1 MAPEALAQVLRPLQ
15 NMFLPADY
23 PELIVGLGSP
33 DDAAVYRLDAERALI
48 ITADFFTPVVDD
60 PYTFGAIAAA
70 NALSDVYAMG
80 GEPLVAINLVAFPP
94 ELPEVLSEVL
104 RGGAE
109 KVRAAGIALAGGHT
123 IRDKEPKYGLAVV
136 GLAHPDHLITKGG
149 ARVGD
154 QLFLTKPLGTGV
166 IVTAFKRDQADT
178 AHFEAATKWMAA
190 LNRKAGQIAH
200 ELHIVAGTD
209 ITGFGLLGHS
219 WEMAQAAGVGIR
231 FCWEEIPFMEGA
243 LDYARQDL
251 VPGGTRCNRDFYG
264 PRVHFASGI
273 TDAEQMLL
281 FDAQTSG
288 GLLLAV
294 PPERVERFIHQF
306 KQAGQ
311 PVWLVGEVV
320 AEPGI
325 EVV

>member
-15 NMFLPADY
+15 QMFLPADY

-48 ITADFFTPVVDD
+48 ITADFFTPVVDN
-60 PYTFGAIAAA
+60 PYAFGAIAAA

-80 GEPLVAINLVAFPP
+80 GEPLVAINLVAFPT

-109 KVRAAGIALAGGHT
+109 KVREAGIALAGGHT

-136 GLAHPDHLITKGG
+136 GLAHPDHLVTKGG
-149 ARVGD
+149 ARPGD
-154 QLFLTKPLGTGV
+154 KLFLTKPLGTGV
-166 IVTAFKRDQADT
+166 IMTAFKRNRADP
-178 AHFEAATKWMAA
+178 AHLEIATKWMAA
-190 LNRKAGQIAH
+190 LNQKAGRIACD
-200 ELHIVAGTD
+200 LSIGAGTD
-209 ITGFGLLGHS
+209 ITGFGLMGHS
-219 WEMAQAAGVGIR
+219 WEMAQASGVGMR
-231 FCWEEIPFMEGA
+231 FCFKDIPLMVGA
-243 LDYARQDL
+243 LEYASQDL
-251 VPGGTRCNRDFYG
+251 FPGGSQCNRDAFN
-264 PRVHFASGI
+264 PHVRFPSGI
-273 TDAEQMLL
+273 SKGELMLL

-294 PPERVERFIHQF
+294 PPERADRLTQEFARVD
-306 KQAGQ
+306 Q

-320 AEPGI
+320 SEPGI
-325 EVV
+325 EII